1 VIKPSVIVQFQ
12 VNSDFVLNCQD
23 IIIKSIAILNILV
36 VTVPKVIVTQNGKS
50 IFYVNEVPIFIIKP
64 RLKYTPSCV
73 KMMSF
78 TNNQIKF
85 KVVVHEIIACYYV
98 ANLALSV
105 FF

>member
-1 VIKPSVIVQFQ
+1 
-12 VNSDFVLNCQD
+12 LNCQD
-23 IIIKSIAILNILV
+23 IIIKRIAILNILV
-36 VTVPKVIVTQNGKS
+36 VTVLKVILTQNGKS
-50 IFYVNEVPIFIIKP
+50 IFYVSEVAIFITKP

-85 KVVVHEIIACYYV
+85 KVVGNEIIACYDV

-105 FF
+105 FFLTLKSRF